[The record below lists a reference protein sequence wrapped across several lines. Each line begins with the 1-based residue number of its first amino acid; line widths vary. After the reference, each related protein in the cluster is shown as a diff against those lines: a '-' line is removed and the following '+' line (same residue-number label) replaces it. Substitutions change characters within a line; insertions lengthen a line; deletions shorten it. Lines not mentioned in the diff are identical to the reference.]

1 MPRKTK
7 RKNES
12 ITEKTLEHLINIKT
26 PNLIKIA
33 FIGFALLLSYIPL
46 SSAVA
51 SDPANTNLIANP
63 GFETGTTTPVNWSFV
78 THNWN
83 TPVWDSTTA
92 HSGAESVKISI
103 SGTSNAISG
112 DVWSDFIPSTNGVTY
127 TFSAWGK
134 SQAAGGANNP
144 AVHVAEFDI
153 NHTWLRQTNL
163 YFPKGNADWNQLN
176 TTFTTGA
183 DTAYIGVYA
192 NIWNGYGTFWVD
204 DVSLSQ
210 TSASTPTPAP
220 TAIPAPTATPD
231 PTPAPT
237 VTLSPP
243 TPTLTATPDPTPA
256 PTATPDA
263 TPTTAPALA
272 PAPTSG
278 SGPTYYVD
286 TNGNDGNSGSSSS
299 PWRTIQ
305 HAADTVSAGATVYVM
320 GGTYNEKVTI
330 KNSGSS
336 GNYITFAAYPGQT
349 VTIDGTGISLNYDGL
364 IRMDGV
370 SYIKISGFIVVHSS
384 FMGIMISGG
393 ASNIIVQNNSISDTS
408 SSALLAQDASYITY
422 DGNEV
427 TNAQT
432 MKGLGGQSNENVNMI
447 RTNNFEIKNNHIYNN
462 PNFESIDV
470 KEGSSY
476 GSIHGNDISGVHSA
490 GIYVDAQGKN
500 SANIDIYQNRVHDSS
515 ESGARGIVIGVE
527 VQGSARHMNI
537 YDNIV
542 YNLGAIGIAPGTSY
556 SAGPVD
562 DVTVSNNVVYHNGLV
577 DSWGGGIIVE
587 YSGATNIRVRNN
599 IVSQNG
605 YNQMVN
611 NAGGNAAI
619 TNNLIDGSGGIT
631 GSSYVTGSPQ
641 FVNPSGGDF
650 HIQSGSPAIDK
661 GTSTDA
667 PAVDFDGNARPKGA
681 GYDIGAYEY

>member
-1 MPRKTK
+1 MPRKK
-7 RKNES
+7 ERKNES
-12 ITEKTLEHLINIKT
+12 ITEKTLERLINIKK

-33 FIGFALLLSYIPL
+33 FIGFALLLTYIPL

-51 SDPANTNLIANP
+51 SDNTNIIANP

-78 THNWN
+78 THNEN
-83 TPVWDSTTA
+83 TPVWDNTTA

-112 DVWSDFIPSTNGVTY
+112 DVWSDFISSTSGVTY
-127 TFSAWGK
+127 TFSALGK

-163 YFPKGNADWNQLN
+163 YFPKGDADWNQLN

-210 TSASTPTPAP
+210 TSGSTTTPA
-220 TAIPAPTATPD
+220 TTATPD
-231 PTPAPT
+231 PTPEAT

-243 TPTLTATPDPTPA
+243 TPTPTATADPTPA
-256 PTATPDA
+256 PTATP
-263 TPTTAPALA
+263 
-272 PAPTSG
+272 APTSTAAPI
-278 SGPTYYVD
+278 SNGPTYYVA

-330 KNSGSS
+330 KKSGSS

-349 VTIDGTGISLNYDGL
+349 ATIDGTGIALNYDGL

-370 SYIKISGFIVVHSS
+370 SYIKISGFTVVHSS

-393 ASNIIVQNNSISDTS
+393 ASNIIVQNNHISDVS

-432 MKGLGGQSNENVNMI
+432 MKGLGGQTNENVNII
-447 RTNNFEIKNNHIYNN
+447 RTNNFEIKNNHIYSNA
-462 PNFESIDV
+462 NFESIDV

-476 GSIHGNDISGVHSA
+476 GLIHHNDISGAHSA
-490 GIYVDAQGKN
+490 GIYVDSQGKN
-500 SANIDIYQNRVHDSS
+500 SQNIDIYQNKVHDSQ
-515 ESGARGIVIGVE
+515 ESGARGIAIGVE
-527 VQGSARHMNI
+527 SSGSAKNMRV
-537 YDNIV
+537 YDNMV
-542 YNLGAIGIAPGTSY
+542 WNMGAIGIVAGTSY
-556 SAGPVD
+556 SAGAVD
-562 DVTVSNNVVYHNGLV
+562 NIAVVNNVVYNNGLV
-577 DSWGGGIIVE
+577 DSWGGGIKIE
-587 YSGATNIRVRNN
+587 YSSATNMRIRNN
-599 IVSQNG
+599 IASQNR
-605 YNQMVN
+605 NSQIDN
-611 NAGGNAAI
+611 AAGGNAAV
-619 TNNLIDGSGGIT
+619 TNNLIDGSGGTT
-631 GSSYVTGSPQ
+631 GSSSVTGSPQ

-667 PAVDFDGNARPKGA
+667 PAVDFDGNSRPKGA
-681 GYDIGAYEY
+681 GYDIGAFEY